1 MKISISTDNGSVSEH
16 FGRCPQFTIVEITDN
31 KVESKETIDNPG
43 HDTAGSLPEYLKEI
57 GVDTVI
63 AGGAGPRAVDFFRQY
78 NINLITG
85 ITGTIDE
92 VITRVT
98 EGKLE
103 SKDST
108 CSPGA
113 GKGYGIRKEDGHE

>member
-1 MKISISTDNGSVSEH
+1 GH
-16 FGRCPQFTIVEITDN
+16 FT
-31 KVESKETIDNPG
+31 
-43 HDTAGSLPEYLKEI
+43 GSLPKYFHEM

-63 AGGAGPRAVDFFRQY
+63 AGGAGGRAQEFFRQY
-78 NINLITG
+78 NISLILG
-85 ITGTIDE
+85 ITGSIDD
-92 VITRVT
+92 VIEKLK

>member
-1 MKISISTDNGSVSEH
+1 MKIAISTDNGSVSEH
-16 FGRCPQFTIVEITDN
+16 FGRCPQFTLVDIKDN
-31 KVESKETIDNPG
+31 KVERKETIDNPG
-43 HDTAGSLPEYLKEI
+43 HDTAGSLPEYFHEK

-108 CSPGA
+108 CNPGA

>member
-16 FGRCPQFTIVEITDN
+16 FGRCPQFTIVEIIDN
-31 KVESKETIDNPG
+31 KVKDKKTIDNPG
-43 HDTAGSLPEYLKEI
+43 HNTGGSLPEYLKEI

-92 VITRVT
+92 VITQVT
-98 EGKLE
+98 EGKLKT
-103 SKDST
+103 KDST